1 MAFQQLAEPNVGTL
15 LLIGVR
21 VPLLCT
27 EYDEMADE
35 FGALVPVSETTA
47 TSFRTNPALPLTR
60 TTIIFIQ
67 NAKVGARQR
76 HERLSGTELWAV
88 AKARGQST
96 RYPIESS
103 GGGLLTRSRQRQ
115 RGRNVNRAR

>member
-1 MAFQQLAEPNVGTL
+1 ML
-15 LLIGVR
+15 LRTI
-21 VPLLCT
+21 
-27 EYDEMADE
+27 YKEMADE

-47 TSFRTNPALPLTR
+47 TSFRANPALPRTR

-88 AKARGQST
+88 VGPLIGAVITWAVAKARGQST

-103 GGGLLTRSRQRQ
+103 GGGLLTCSRQRQ